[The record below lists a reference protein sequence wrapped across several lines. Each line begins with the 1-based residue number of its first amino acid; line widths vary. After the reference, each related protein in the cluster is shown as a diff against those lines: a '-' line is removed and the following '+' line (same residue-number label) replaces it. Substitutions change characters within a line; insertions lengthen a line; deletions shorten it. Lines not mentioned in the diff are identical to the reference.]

1 MSMDLRIPTGCDVQP
16 VGCLSRTALGG
27 KCVKQNPL
35 LIAKADTDA
44 ELATQTIIDLE
55 IEIRRAAAKGV
66 GNARR
71 RRVEHIVDRAIQID
85 ALAPIVRQAQIRIG
99 D

>member
-55 IEIRRAAAKGV
+55 I
-66 GNARR
+66 
-71 RRVEHIVDRAIQID
+71 
-85 ALAPIVRQAQIRIG
+85 
-99 D
+99 